1 MGFVVGDRD
10 SDGWLCGTK
19 PVNEGSIKWHLAYG
33 QLLNWGLFTLS
44 TVQSYSRMPI
54 AY

>member
-1 MGFVVGDRD
+1 MGFVVVDRG
-10 SDGWLCGTK
+10 SDGWLGKTK

-54 AY
+54 EF